1 MMSGLG
7 QCEMRENGWPL
18 VGVIADH
25 VLSRGGKAELA
36 FVGDQFG
43 RSLAVVAFSDPL
55 VCALQFKLI

>member
-1 MMSGLG
+1 MSGLG

-36 FVGDQFG
+36 FIGEQLVRG
-43 RSLAVVAFSDPL
+43 LAVVAFSDPL
-55 VCALQFKLI
+55 VWA